1 MARVRLLERIRRLE
15 KGMNKENEL
24 KVFIAYTNEDGT
36 LTCDGKVYSAGQFAK
51 CHEDITENKFV
62 VIL

>member
-1 MARVRLLERIRRLE
+1 MAKVRLLERIRRLE
-15 KGMNKENEL
+15 KGINKEDGL
-24 KVFIAYTNEDGT
+24 KLFIAYTNEDGT
-36 LTCDGKVYSAGQFAK
+36 LTYDGKVYLEDQFAK